1 MEREREGGREKE
13 GEGERRREF
22 HFLWCLQ
29 RKHEEDEAV
38 KKDQV
43 KAAELARLERETVRE
58 RCRRS
63 EAAFSSWK
71 NHKDMAYETE
81 RQLSSRLQRSMT
93 PPARGEAEGVTFH
106 RPSL

>member
-1 MEREREGGREKE
+1 MEREREEGR
-13 GEGERRREF
+13 GREGERYWE

-43 KAAELARLERETVRE
+43 KAAELARLERETVRD

-106 RPSL
+106 RPSLYS